1 MALDGI
7 VISNIVAELNSTILN
22 SKISKIAEPEADELL
37 LTLKGPNGSFRLS
50 MSASASL
57 HFIYLTPTNKVSP
70 LTAPTFCMVLRKH
83 IANGRIT
90 KIYQP
95 GMERIINFEIEH
107 LNEMGDLCHKVLIIE
122 LMGKYSNIIFTDS
135 DGTIIDSAK
144 RIPASVSSVR
154 EVLPGRAYTIPA
166 TQEDKYNPL
175 TEIRSSLWILYQQS
189 RLLFQRLY
197 THPFPASAHLW
208 QMNWLTGQALTLTHR

>member
-57 HFIYLTPTNKVSP
+57 PFIYLTPTNKVSP

-122 LMGKYSNIIFTDS
+122 LMGKYSNIIFYRLRWYDNRQCQ
-135 DGTIIDSAK
+135 ALF
-144 RIPASVSSVR
+144 PASVSSVR
-154 EVLPGRAYTIPA
+154 EVLSG
-166 TQEDKYNPL
+166 Q
-175 TEIRSSLWILYQQS
+175 SLHYPS
-189 RLLFQRLY
+189 D
-197 THPFPASAHLW
+197 
-208 QMNWLTGQALTLTHR
+208 TGG

>member
-37 LTLKGPNGSFRLS
+37 LTLKGPNDSFRLS

-57 HFIYLTPTNKVSP
+57 PFIYLTATNKVSP

-95 GMERIINFEIEH
+95 GMERIIN
-107 LNEMGDLCHKVLIIE
+107 LK
-122 LMGKYSNIIFTDS
+122 
-135 DGTIIDSAK
+135 
-144 RIPASVSSVR
+144 SS
-154 EVLPGRAYTIPA
+154 T
-166 TQEDKYNPL
+166 
-175 TEIRSSLWILYQQS
+175 
-189 RLLFQRLY
+189 
-197 THPFPASAHLW
+197 
-208 QMNWLTGQALTLTHR
+208 